1 MPHYDY
7 VCETCEKQFE
17 VFQSMNDKRLT
28 KCPEKGCKGKVR
40 RLIGTGA
47 GLVFKGSG
55 FYITDYRSEN
65 YKAGAKQDGAAA
77 TASTTAS
84 NPTTTPA
91 ASPAPA
97 AAPAEKPAKKS
108 KPAKE

>member
-40 RLIGTGA
+40 RLLGTGA

-55 FYITDYRSEN
+55 FYITDYRSEG
-65 YKAGAKQDGAAA
+65 YKAAAKQDSAASSA
-77 TASTTAS
+77 
-84 NPTTTPA
+84 TPA
-91 ASPAPA
+91 ASSSSSSSDSTAPKKET
-97 AAPAEKPAKKS
+97 PKKS
-108 KPAKE
+108 KPSKE

>member
-7 VCETCEKQFE
+7 VCETCEKPFE

-28 KCPEKGCKGKVR
+28 KCPEKGCRGKVR

-47 GLVFKGSG
+47 GWVFKGSG

-65 YKAGAKQDGAAA
+65 YKAGAKQDGAASA
-77 TASTTAS
+77 
-84 NPTTTPA
+84 PA
-91 ASPAPA
+91 AAPAPAAAAPAPA
-97 AAPAEKPAKKS
+97 AAPAEKKPKSS
-108 KPAKE
+108 KPTKS

>member
-28 KCPEKGCKGKVR
+28 KCQEKGCKGKVR

-55 FYITDYRSEN
+55 FYITDYRSEG
-65 YKAGAKQDGAAA
+65 YKASAKQDS
-77 TASTTAS
+77 TA
-84 NPTTTPA
+84 
-91 ASPAPA
+91 A
-97 AAPAEKPAKKS
+97 AAPAADSGGSTAAADKPAAKKAEPAKKS
-108 KPAKE
+108 NASKD